1 MTRRQRHQL
10 RVAGLL
16 YGESVVGMLSF
27 PMVPQITTLAAFAI
41 GIAVGVILMVVLAWA
56 DAPE

>member
-1 MTRRQRHQL
+1 MTRRQRHRL

-27 PMVPQITTLAAFAI
+27 PMMPQITTLAAFAI
-41 GIAVGVILMVVLAWA
+41 GIAVGVILMVALAWA